1 MIILGKKLKVSTKK
15 PKAMKQGKGK
25 FISRGKPEKFFV
37 YLPKLVVLDSAWP
50 FKPGEDLLVSID
62 GDKVILSRWKK

>member
-1 MIILGKKLKVSTKK
+1 MGRIKKLK
-15 PKAMKQGKGK
+15 PKVIPMKQGKGK
-25 FISRGKPEKFFV
+25 FILRKDGKFFV
-37 YLPKLVVLDSAWP
+37 YLPSKVATDSAWP